1 MHLESFL
8 TRGLGD
14 TSYLLAS
21 SDQAVIVDPQRD
33 IGPVLAAARAGIPV
47 RLVTPGGVYD
57 VLARAA
63 RTG

>member
-21 SDQAVIVDPQRD
+21 DDESLIVDPQRD
-33 IGPVLAAARAGIPV
+33 IGPVLAAARARGQ
-47 RLVTPGGVYD
+47 PGSG
-57 VLARAA
+57 RSC
-63 RTG
+63 RSSGNR